1 MTELKESL
9 YNKIKTYI
17 DNTFYNS
24 APRDVLDLYCIYKIE
39 NSIRFDYKE
48 ICTLVINIYDKKI
61 NDITIL
67 EDAAKELQKELNGY
81 AEDTEN
87 TSYYLIQ
94 TNRLDLDY
102 IEEEINRRELRFNV
116 QYYDRSIIERS

>member
-17 DNTFYNS
+17 SNTFYNS

-39 NSIRFDYKE
+39 NSVRFDYKE
-48 ICTLVINIYDKKI
+48 ICTLVINVYDKKT

-67 EDAAKELQKELNGY
+67 EDAVKELQKQLNGY
-81 AEDTEN
+81 AEDTTN
-87 TSYYLIQ
+87 TSYYLTQ

-102 IEEEINRRELRFNV
+102 IEEEVNRRELRFLV
-116 QYYDRSIIERS
+116 HFYDRTIVERS